1 MKEQHA
7 STSRKPSSQE
17 GFLLCQYTE
26 QCLWVG
32 HIPATERIWSVSCVE
47 HALGPPL
54 RAYAPPL
61 LSCRILALS
70 EDGFCHFEAG
80 KCWWS
85 FFLWLVTLNAD
96 DELLISCLVWSVTPA
111 WDNSRVSRAH
121 RVWANKSYANVDI
134 FQRSHFRKANI
145 PCKKMPQGLTLLK
158 FSKTSRITLNPAS
171 LYELCHS
178 QTIINITV
186 KSPP

>member
-17 GFLLCQYTE
+17 GFLLRQYTE
-26 QCLWVG
+26 QCLRVG

-85 FFLWLVTLNAD
+85 FFLWLVTMNFWLA
-96 DELLISCLVWSVTPA
+96 VWSDQWHLPGTTAV
-111 WDNSRVSRAH
+111 
-121 RVWANKSYANVDI
+121 
-134 FQRSHFRKANI
+134 F
-145 PCKKMPQGLTLLK
+145 QGLIVSEQTSLMLMLTSFRDPILEKLTYLAKKCHRASHYWSFLK
-158 FSKTSRITLNPAS
+158 LAG
-171 LYELCHS
+171 
-178 QTIINITV
+178 
-186 KSPP
+186 